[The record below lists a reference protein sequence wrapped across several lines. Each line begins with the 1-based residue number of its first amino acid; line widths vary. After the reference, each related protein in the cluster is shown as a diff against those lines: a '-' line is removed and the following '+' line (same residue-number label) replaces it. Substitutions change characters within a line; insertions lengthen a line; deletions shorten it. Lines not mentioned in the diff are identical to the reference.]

1 MAEEKI
7 EKTNKEY
14 LTFNETIEMLGLS
27 RSKIYTLMTKDKSF
41 PVPFNLSMSDSK
53 MGRKNYRFNKEELRE
68 WLQTKRAK

>member
-14 LTFNETIEMLGLS
+14 LTLNETIDMLGLS
-27 RSKIYTLMTKDKSF
+27 RTTVHTLMTKDKTF

-68 WLQTKRAK
+68 WLQAKRAK